1 MRLNLWKT
9 EKVGFSAEFVPFIR
23 AESGQNRISNFLF
36 HPGVL
41 LRIPKGYV
49 IALRAAFE
57 TLGRY
62 DFTPVLSKT
71 VLKKEQYGYFV
82 ALPLPLR
89 FGNNHNAASRRAS
102 SSESI
107 FSTFHYS

>member
-1 MRLNLWKT
+1 MVGFLMRLNLWKT

-57 TLGRY
+57 TLVRY

-82 ALPLPLR
+82 ALLLPLR

-102 SSESI
+102 SSE
-107 FSTFHYS
+107 